1 MTHTTGDRRYAWR
14 VLSVTGIGVLLS
26 GANTSTLDVALP
38 AVARHFDATATEAS
52 WMLLSYMLVNT
63 GLIVAFGRL
72 ADIVGRRR
80 LYILGL
86 ALFTVAGLAC
96 GFAANAVELDV
107 MRAVQA
113 VGAASIVTNT
123 TALLTDA
130 FPPEILSLGLG
141 LNVTIVSAAQVVGPL
156 LGGMLVTTL
165 GWRAVFWFNVPT
177 GAVGLVWAM
186 VSLRRSPRS
195 GEPREPFDF
204 VGAALSFAVL
214 GALVLVLSEGGAL
227 GWTSAPVV
235 AGAVVFA
242 VAAPVFL
249 AVQARRRYP
258 LVDLRMFADRE
269 RSMAYLAA
277 FLLALARFAVVL
289 LVSLYLQAADGVD
302 PFQAGLRVVPVAIG
316 MMLASPVA
324 GALAHR
330 YGARLLST
338 GGLALTGAGL
348 AGLAALLRPHLPYA
362 VMALTLVVI
371 GAGSGL
377 FLTPNTSSIMAS
389 VPARRRGIAN
399 GIRSM
404 LQNSGYVVSVALS
417 LAIITSPLTA
427 PAKRAA
433 YAGTLSS
440 LPGGTLH
447 AFTAGCRAALL
458 VLAAMTVAGMV
469 ASLRRNPPPAG
480 RGDASREAV
489 PAARD

>member
-1 MTHTTGDRRYAWR
+1 MTDTSDDRRYAWR

-38 AVARHFDATATEAS
+38 TVARHFNATASEAS

-80 LYILGL
+80 LYLVGL
-86 ALFTVAGLAC
+86 AVFTVAGLAC
-96 GFAANAVELDV
+96 GFATNAIELDL

-156 LGGMLVTTL
+156 LGGLLATTL

-177 GAVGLVWAM
+177 GAFGLVWAM
-186 VSLRRSPRS
+186 ISLRRSPERDQ
-195 GEPREPFDF
+195 PREPFDF
-204 VGAALSFAVL
+204 VGAVLSFVVL
-214 GALVLVLSEGGAL
+214 GALVLALSEGGAL
-227 GWTSAPVV
+227 GWTSTPVV
-235 AGAVVFA
+235 TGAVVFVLA
-242 VAAPVFL
+242 TPVFL
-249 AVQARRRYP
+249 LVQARRRYP
-258 LVDLRMFADRE
+258 LVDLRMFADRA

-277 FLLALARFAVVL
+277 FLLSLARFAVVL
-289 LVSLYLQAADGVD
+289 LISLYLQAADGAD

-316 MMLASPVA
+316 MMLASPIA
-324 GALAHR
+324 GGLAHR
-330 YGARLLST
+330 YSARLLST
-338 GGLALTGAGL
+338 GGLGLTGVGL
-348 AGLAALLRPHLPYA
+348 VGLAAILRPHLPYA
-362 VMALTLVVI
+362 LMALMLLVI
-371 GAGSGL
+371 GAGSGF

-389 VPARRRGIAN
+389 IPARRRGIAN

-404 LQNSGYVVSVALS
+404 MQNSGYVVSVALC
-417 LAIITSPLTA
+417 LAIITSPLVTS
-427 PAKRAA
+427 AKKAA

-440 LPGGTLH
+440 LPGHTLD
-447 AFTAGCRAALL
+447 AFTTGCRTALL
-458 VLAAMTVAGMV
+458 VLGAMTVVGMV
-469 ASLRRNPPPAG
+469 ASARRNPPSAG
-480 RGDASREAV
+480 RGNTSHEAV
-489 PAARD
+489 SATAD

>member
-1 MTHTTGDRRYAWR
+1 MTQTSDDRRYAWR

-38 AVARHFDATATEAS
+38 TVSRHFNATASEAS

-80 LYILGL
+80 LYLVGL
-86 ALFTVAGLAC
+86 AVFTVAGLAC
-96 GFAANAVELDV
+96 GFATNAVQLDA

-141 LNVTIVSAAQVVGPL
+141 LNVTIVSAAQVIGPL
-156 LGGMLVTTL
+156 LGGLLATTL

-186 VSLRRSPRS
+186 ISLRRTPRS
-195 GEPREPFDF
+195 DEPREPFDV
-204 VGAALSFAVL
+204 VGAVLSFAVL
-214 GALVLVLSEGGAL
+214 GSLVLVLSEGGAL
-227 GWTSAPVV
+227 GWTSTPVV

-242 VAAPVFL
+242 VTAPVFL
-249 AVQARRRYP
+249 LVQARRRYP

-277 FLLALARFAVVL
+277 FLLSLARFAVVL

-316 MMLASPVA
+316 MMFASPVA

-330 YGARLLST
+330 YSARVLST

-348 AGLAALLRPHLPYA
+348 AGLAAVLRPHLPYA
-362 VMALTLVVI
+362 VMALTLLVI

-389 VPARRRGIAN
+389 IPARRRGIAN

-404 LQNSGYVVSVALS
+404 MQNSGYVVSVALS
-417 LAIITSPLTA
+417 LAIITSPLA
-427 PAKRAA
+427 ASAKKAA

-440 LPGGTLH
+440 LPGGTLKD
-447 AFTAGCRAALL
+447 FTTGCRTALL
-458 VLAAMTVAGMV
+458 VLAAMTIVGMV
-469 ASLRRNPPPAG
+469 ASLRRDPPPAG
-480 RGDASREAV
+480 RGRTSHEAV
-489 PAARD
+489 PAVTE